1 MPTSHVPFFLH
12 RLVPVI
18 VLACSRTIFNI
29 YMQSALYNLGPVGID
44 MLPQILW
51 DQFLSEVYQPG
62 MHDGHLHNV
71 LFVARPLKQQ
81 RRHPATDA
89 CSNVASRQRDLS
101 LSTATGSSWLEI
113 RRPA

>member
-81 RRHPATDA
+81 RCHRSCDRRLQQGCLSPTRLV
-89 CSNVASRQRDLS
+89 SLYRDWQL
-101 LSTATGSSWLEI
+101 LVGN
-113 RRPA
+113 